1 MCAIEIGDEM
11 ADERI
16 LAKCAAGRNGELI
29 LSPNEGFWS
38 TCPTVQVDPEVS
50 AYELFDDFMASSIGD
65 VTGRWMKD
73 VVGAATTVG
82 LASSV
87 TYGLGGFIVLD
98 AGITA
103 KNDYANLK
111 VTDADAA
118 LGAFKIT
125 ANSGKKL
132 WFAVRFGLSSVAD
145 ECMCIGLL
153 DGTTTKP
160 FANDTGARNMTGG
173 LYFRTLAASPTAL
186 DFARTRGS
194 TEAVIKAG
202 IATLVDSIPIIAGF
216 YFDGVKT
223 VLPFINGVQ
232 ANYPTQ
238 VNVATFPYDI
248 GLTPYIGILAGANAS
263 KKLIVDWVRVVQIR

>member
-1 MCAIEIGDEM
+1 M

-16 LAKCAAGRNGELI
+16 LARCAAGRNGELI

-38 TCPTVQVDPEVS
+38 NCPTVQVNPEVS
-50 AYELFDDFMASSIGD
+50 AYELVDDFMVSSIGD

-73 VVGAATTVG
+73 VVGAATTIG

-87 TYGLGGFIVLD
+87 TYGLGGVIVLD
-98 AGITA
+98 AGTTA
-103 KNDYANLK
+103 KNNYANLK

-132 WFAVRFGLSSVAD
+132 WFAARFELSSVAD

-153 DGTTTKP
+153 DGATTKP
-160 FANDTGARNMTGG
+160 FADDTGARNMTGG
-173 LYFRTLAASPTAL
+173 LYFRTLTASPTAL

-194 TEAVIKAG
+194 TEGVIKAG
-202 IATLVDSIPIIAGF
+202 IKTLVASTWVIAGF
-216 YFDGVKT
+216 YFDGVTT

-232 ANYPTQ
+232 ASYPTR
-238 VNVATFPYDI
+238 VDVATFPYDI

-263 KKLIVDWVRVVQIR
+263 KKLIVDWIRVVQIR